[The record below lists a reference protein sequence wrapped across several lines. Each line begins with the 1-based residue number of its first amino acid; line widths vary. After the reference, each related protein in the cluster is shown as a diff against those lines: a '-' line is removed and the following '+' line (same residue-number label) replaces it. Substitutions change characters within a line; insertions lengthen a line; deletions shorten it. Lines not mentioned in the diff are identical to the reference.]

1 MSDNKEERLEAMM
14 KTFENNK
21 KQTSEKPMQSKK
33 SNTNANKTSIKIDKD
48 TKILFD
54 EGVYRFRTN
63 RIDFIQ
69 RIIED
74 WMKEKAPEIY
84 VDYIKQVLYEQ
95 INKER

>member
-1 MSDNKEERLEAMM
+1 MSNNNEERLEAMM

-21 KQTSEKPMQSKK
+21 NQASEKPMQSKK
-33 SNTNANKTSIKIDKD
+33 TNTNANKTSIKIDKD

>member
-21 KQTSEKPMQSKK
+21 KQASEKPMQSKK
-33 SNTNANKTSIKIDKD
+33 ANTNANKTSIKIDKD

>member
-1 MSDNKEERLEAMM
+1 MM

-21 KQTSEKPMQSKK
+21 KQALEKPMQSKK
-33 SNTNANKTSIKIDKD
+33 ANTNANKTSIKIDKG

-74 WMKEKAPEIY
+74 WMKEKSPEIY